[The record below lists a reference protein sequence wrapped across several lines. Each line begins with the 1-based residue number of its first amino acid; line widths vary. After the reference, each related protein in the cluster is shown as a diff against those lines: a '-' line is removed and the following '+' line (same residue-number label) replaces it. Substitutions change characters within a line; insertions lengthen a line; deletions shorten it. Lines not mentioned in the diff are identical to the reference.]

1 MFMVQSD
8 FVPEV
13 RYLHLFTFILLFQY
27 PVEIWLL
34 TDISVFNV
42 PPLKILHFE
51 HSLLRKG

>member
-1 MFMVQSD
+1 MQSD

-51 HSLLRKG
+51 HSLL